1 MSKIKSNNPNP
12 IHTSKNPNKQN
23 HTNNPRDLLFDT
35 ESAQELI
42 AFKADKKHKQ

>member
-1 MSKIKSNNPNP
+1 MPKKKSINPT
-12 IHTSKNPNKQN
+12 HTSKNPDKQN

-42 AFKADKKHKQ
+42 AFKTDKKHKLK